1 MKNKNLTGGLFV
13 GTFTNVVFWALYTQ
27 TGNIISSIAITA
39 VVSTGFIATFLIA
52 TLKMTQSCQVVLA

>member
-1 MKNKNLTGGLFV
+1 MKLTGGFIV
-13 GTFTNVVFWALYTQ
+13 GAFINVVFWVLYTQ

-52 TLKMTQSCQVVLA
+52 TLKMLGERKLK